1 MVGLREG
8 GGKRD
13 KDPVGD
19 VAVGEALWPFPS
31 NK

>member
-8 GGKRD
+8 REKRD

-19 VAVGEALWPFPS
+19 VAVGEALWPFSS